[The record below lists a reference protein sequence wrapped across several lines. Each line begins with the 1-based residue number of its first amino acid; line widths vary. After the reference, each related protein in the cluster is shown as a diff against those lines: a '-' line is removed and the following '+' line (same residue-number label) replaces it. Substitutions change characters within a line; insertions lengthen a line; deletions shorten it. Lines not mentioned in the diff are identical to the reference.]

1 MKNNTLLR
9 ILLVLGLYLG
19 IKFFGGEYGRMVLY
33 PITLLVT
40 FLHELGHALGAIITG
55 GDVVSVQV
63 NSDGSGLTMT
73 RGGSRAVILMGGYI
87 GSAILGN
94 LLFFLGTRNDLTA
107 QIGLN
112 ILSGIMVIVGVI
124 WFDGLYTTGFLMV
137 FALALFF
144 ISNKTS
150 FVKEVMMFLGLACL
164 FHIVQDFRVGP
175 SSDLEMYA
183 EIFVVIPKVAWMYI
197 WLSVV
202 LVLCFFNFR
211 SILRS
216 AMKEVGTSSTSDPTS
231 AY

>member
-9 ILLVLGLYLG
+9 ILIVLLLYLG
-19 IKFFGGEYGRMVLY
+19 LKFFGGAYGQMILY

-40 FLHELGHALGAIITG
+40 FLHEFGHALGALITG
-55 GDVVSVQV
+55 GEVLSVQI
-63 NSDGSGLTMT
+63 NPNGSGMTTT
-73 RGGSRAVILMGGYI
+73 RGGFRSIILMGGYI

-94 LLFFLGTRNDLTA
+94 ILFYMGSKQGKVS

-112 ILSGIMVIVGVI
+112 VLAVLMIVVGFI

-144 ISNKTS
+144 IANRTS
-150 FVKEVMMFLGLACL
+150 LDREAMMFLGLACL

-183 EIFVVIPKVAWMYI
+183 ELFVFIPKTVWMYI
-197 WLSVV
+197 WLAIVV
-202 LVLCFFNFR
+202 ILCIFNLKY
-211 SILRS
+211 ILSS
-216 AMKEVGTSSTSDPTS
+216 AVKERNQVV
-231 AY
+231 